1 MGQIV
6 NAVKMAHALLLPK
19 LKNAY
24 NVIDATAGNGKD
36 TLFLA
41 TNTPPDA
48 VIWAFDI
55 QQTALDKTQALLAD
69 HGQARKVKFILAS
82 HVHIADFV
90 KSPVDAAMFNLGYLP
105 GGDHTVTTM
114 PNTTVAA
121 LNQLLALLKPTGII
135 SIVAYPGH
143 DMGRREELAVRSFLA
158 ALPQK
163 LYTVACWQMVNQV
176 NNPPVL
182 YIVERTG

>member
-24 NVIDATAGNGKD
+24 NVVDATAGNGKD

-41 TNTPPDA
+41 INTPSEA

-55 QQTALDKTQALLAD
+55 QQTALNKTKALLAD
-69 HGQARKVKFILAS
+69 HGQERKVKFILAS
-82 HVHIADFV
+82 HDQIANYV
-90 KSPVDAAMFNLGYLP
+90 NSPVDAAMFNLGYLP

-114 PNTTVAA
+114 PDTTVAA
-121 LNQLLALLKPTGII
+121 LNQLLTLLNPMGII

-143 DMGRREELAVRSFLA
+143 DMGRREELALRSFLA
-158 ALPQK
+158 TLPQK
-163 LYTVACWQMVNQV
+163 LYTVACWQMINQV